1 MDSYVGPHDPPTHV
15 AHNIHYINLTV
26 PSRVGGEVLHNYS
39 HICDD
44 LVLLCFLVEGSL
56 PWDCDLKDCDVSD
69 MEI

>member
-1 MDSYVGPHDPPTHV
+1 MLDLMIPTHV

-26 PSRVGGEVLHNYS
+26 PSRGGGEVLHNYS

-56 PWDCDLKDCDVSD
+56 PWDCD
-69 MEI
+69 